1 MHEEVAQELIVL
13 KYELERQMLLCI
25 DGDTNLI
32 TCMQS
37 LRRVNDENEGLKKSL
52 KELRAVAEPVAD
64 LFEPRQQ
71 GVEPRPLEDRLRDTT
86 GRLLAFVQRLARSVP
101 QQVLAM
107 LKSFFP
113 KAQLEAVGQGV
124 AADCSDEKF

>member
-13 KYELERQMLLCI
+13 KYELERQMQLCI

-52 KELRAVAEPVAD
+52 KELRTVAEPVSD
-64 LFEPRQQ
+64 LFESRQH
-71 GVEPRPLEDRLRDTT
+71 GVEP
-86 GRLLAFVQRLARSVP
+86 
-101 QQVLAM
+101 
-107 LKSFFP
+107 
-113 KAQLEAVGQGV
+113 
-124 AADCSDEKF
+124 

>member
-13 KYELERQMLLCI
+13 KYELERQMQLCI

-64 LFEPRQQ
+64 LFEPRQH
-71 GVEPRPLEDRLRDTT
+71 GVEPRPLEDRLRDTI
-86 GRLLAFVQRLARSVP
+86 GRFLAYVQRLARSVP
-101 QQVLAM
+101 
-107 LKSFFP
+107 
-113 KAQLEAVGQGV
+113 
-124 AADCSDEKF
+124 

>member
-13 KYELERQMLLCI
+13 KYELERQMQLCI

-32 TCMQS
+32 MCMQS

-52 KELRAVAEPVAD
+52 KELRAVVAELVAD
-64 LFEPRQQ
+64 LFEPRQH

-86 GRLLAFVQRLARSVP
+86 GRFLAYVQRLARSVP
-101 QQVLAM
+101 
-107 LKSFFP
+107 
-113 KAQLEAVGQGV
+113 
-124 AADCSDEKF
+124 